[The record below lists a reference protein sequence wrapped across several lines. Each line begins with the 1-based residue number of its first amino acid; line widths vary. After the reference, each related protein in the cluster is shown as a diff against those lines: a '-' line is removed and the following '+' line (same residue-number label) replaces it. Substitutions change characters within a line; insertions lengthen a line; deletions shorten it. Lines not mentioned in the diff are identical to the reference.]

1 MLRFCRMATRQPASQ
16 KPVDDH
22 DMQDVGYLRARAHH
36 LRAAA
41 ASSRDPEIAR
51 ALREVAGDFDS
62 EAQREE
68 ALHADGHPDEGR
80 R

>member
-1 MLRFCRMATRQPASQ
+1 
-16 KPVDDH
+16 
-22 DMQDVGYLRARAHH
+22 MQVTWCGTL
-36 LRAAA
+36 AAISLLDRVYSA
-41 ASSRDPEIAR
+41 VLYRIDWNEDRNAPLL